1 MSVMNTIEL
10 MHHWRKHTRSAKAG
24 SLIGFRKYKRMFGE
38 DSNIVGYFEGKA
50 QAQTEA
56 INIIEHMI
64 EYQEMFH
71 GDS

>member
-1 MSVMNTIEL
+1 MVMNTIEL
-10 MHHWRKHTRSAKAG
+10 MHHWRKHIRSAKAD
-24 SLIGFRKYKRMFGE
+24 SLVGARKYKRMFGE
-38 DSNIVGYFEGKA
+38 DANIVGYFEGKA

-56 INIIEHMI
+56 INIIEIMI